1 MQKQNGGKA
10 MRIRISPTAGIC
22 IGGTLLM
29 GVLSYRWGDRTAAEL
44 RQSAGELL
52 AVALAALIHELGHM
66 LVAWRRRIPVRALRL
81 DLFGAR
87 MELSGMI
94 SYGAELAVA
103 SGGPLASFLAALT
116 AYPWGAAREGIYLFS
131 AVSCGLG
138 LLNLLPVRGMDGGRI
153 LACFLSL
160 TAGERAAETAL
171 RLTTGITLGGLWL
184 LSVYALL
191 RVGQTVSLFAFTL
204 CLLIRLLSDEK

>member
-1 MQKQNGGKA
+1 

-29 GVLSYRWGDRTAAEL
+29 GALSYRWGGRTAAEL
-44 RQSAGELL
+44 WESAGEVL
-52 AVALAALIHELGHM
+52 AVALAALLHELGHM
-66 LVAWRRRIPVRALRL
+66 LAAWCRRVPIRALRL

-103 SGGPLASFLAALT
+103 AGGPLASLLAAMAVQSLEGVW
-116 AYPWGAAREGIYLFS
+116 AGASLFS
-131 AVSCGLG
+131 AVSFCLG

-153 LACFLSL
+153 LACALSL
-160 TAGERAAETAL
+160 TVGERTAETVL
-171 RLTTGITLGGLWL
+171 RLTTGLALGGLWL

-204 CLLIRLLSDEK
+204 CLLIRLLTDEK